1 MSDLLPVYEPNTK
14 SAFAAYKEK
23 HAESIADTSKY
34 WGELA
39 KSKLDWFTP
48 FTHTQNGS
56 FLNGDV
62 SWFLNGK
69 LNTCYNAVDRWCL
82 PPYNRG
88 EETAI
93 IWEGDEP
100 TDTRTITFNELL
112 RKTSQIANAL
122 KSQGVKR
129 GDVVTLYM
137 PMIPETA
144 MTMLACARI
153 GAVHSVIFAGFSAD
167 AIAERV
173 HCSGSKWVVTAD
185 FGKRG
190 GKTLPLKQICDTAVA
205 KDVCKGV
212 MEKMFVFSHHGDAG
226 EVNMVE
232 GRDVAFDDLIDAQ
245 RPYCPCEAMDSEDNL
260 FILYTSGSTGRPK
273 GVLHTTGGYSL
284 FAMHTTATSF
294 DIRPSDVFACVAD
307 AGWITGHTYIVY
319 GPLLNGCSTLMF
331 ESTPM
336 YPDEGRYWDM
346 VQRHKISIFYTA
358 PTAIRSLMRFGDDA
372 PKKYDLSSLR
382 ILGTVGEP
390 INPEAWR
397 WYYEVIGNKNCAVV
411 DTYWQTETG
420 GHIITNLPSITPMK
434 PGSCTLPF
442 FGIDA
447 VVLDPQSGMEIAGNG
462 VEGVLAIKQPWPGM
476 TRTCLGDHDRYL
488 TVYMKPYPGYYFPGD
503 GCKRDEDGFIWITGR
518 VDDVLNVS
526 GHRIGTA
533 EVESA
538 LVAHPAVAQA
548 AVVGFPHAIKGEAI
562 CCYTTLTVGYD
573 ESPDLVKELRNAV
586 RTAIGPFATPDM
598 VCPTPGLPLTRS
610 GKIMR
615 RILRKIASGEIDALG
630 DTSTLAD
637 PAVVDVLIEKIA
649 NLR

>member
-1 MSDLLPVYEPNTK
+1 M
-14 SAFAAYKEK
+14 
-23 HAESIADTSKY
+23 
-34 WGELA
+34 
-39 KSKLDWFTP
+39 
-48 FTHTQNGS
+48 QNGS
-56 FLNGDV
+56 FSDGSV

-69 LNTCYNAVDRWCL
+69 LNACYNAVDRWCL
-82 PPYNRG
+82 GPNNRG
-88 EETAI
+88 DQVAI
-93 IWEGDEP
+93 IWEGDER
-100 TDTRTITFNELL
+100 DDVRRITFNELL
-112 RKTSQIANAL
+112 KKVSKIANAL
-122 KSQGVKR
+122 KSQGVKK
-129 GDVVTLYM
+129 GDVVTIYM
-137 PMIPETA
+137 PMIPELL

-173 HCSGSKWVVTAD
+173 RCSESKWFVTAEA
-185 FGKRG
+185 GKRG
-190 GKTLPLKQICDTAVA
+190 GRNLPLKKICDTALA
-205 KDVCKGV
+205 KDVCEGFVK
-212 MEKMFVFSHHGDAG
+212 KMFVFSHHGDAVG
-226 EVNMVE
+226 GVSMQE
-232 GRDVAFDDLIDAQ
+232 GRDIAFDDLIKTQ
-245 RPYCPCEAMDSEDNL
+245 RPYCPCEWMDSEDNL

-284 FAMHTTATSF
+284 FAQHTTATSF
-294 DIRPSDVFACVAD
+294 DIKTSDVFACVAD

-319 GPLLNGCSTLMF
+319 GPLLNGCSTFMF

-336 YPDEGRYWDM
+336 YPDNGRYWDM

-358 PTAIRSLMRFGDDA
+358 PTAIRSLMRFGDDI

-397 WYYEVIGNKNCAVV
+397 WYYEIIGNKKCAVV

-420 GHIITNLPSITPMK
+420 GHVITNLPFITPMK

-442 FGIDA
+442 YGIDT
-447 VVLDPQSGMEIAGNG
+447 VVLDPQTGKELDGNG
-462 VEGVLAIKQPWPGM
+462 VAGVLAIKQPWPGM
-476 TRTCLGDHDRYL
+476 TRTCLGDHERYL
-488 TVYMKPYPGYYFPGD
+488 NVYMNPYPGYYFPGD

-538 LVAHPAVAQA
+538 LVAHPAVSQA
-548 AVVGFPHAIKGEAI
+548 AVVSFPHDIKGEAI
-562 CCYTTLTVGYD
+562 CCYTTLTVGY
-573 ESPDLVKELRNAV
+573 EQSEELIKELRMAV
-586 RTAIGPFATPDM
+586 RTSIGPFATPDI

-615 RILRKIASGEIDALG
+615 RILRKIASGDIDALG

-637 PAVVDVLIEKIA
+637 PTVVDVLIKKMA
-649 NLR
+649 TLR